1 MAINPY
7 DIQGID
13 SYALDDD
20 LSTSLLPE
28 EQQEKLKGNV
38 GVPVF
43 FGNVQT
49 PEQNEFIDNVL
60 ALPRGFGK
68 SAARMVAA
76 EIPEGLFALADL
88 TTNLTGFQDALD
100 PKESAFLDKLQE
112 VRDTIGYEESV
123 PGKLGEALGSM
134 AAFVGTTFLTG
145 GAAALT
151 GIPKVAQAA
160 RLFQTGKIIKAA
172 KASPATFAFMSSPGY
187 MFSSG
192 EQQLRMKARERA
204 GQDIEIG
211 DRNLALALSIPVGIS
226 EFIPIGRIFGAMK
239 RSDVS
244 PEEFFAYQEILKRG
258 FRSAGEEGLQEAGA
272 GVLQDLIER
281 GVYNPDAAIGETWAS
296 EFGYGAGA
304 GAVFSLA
311 LNIANRKSALHR
323 KTITENNPD
332 GDPDVLV
339 KGLPDDQ
346 LSEVAKE
353 ENLENVA
360 KQENENEFDAF
371 LAGKEVKLKSDLSEP
386 EAVIEQPETPVD
398 RQKIPIVD
406 ESGLLDD
413 TNIPEDLKVGD
424 KLFVFDPKG
433 NRVEVEVEAISNAGS
448 IRVVLPEGEIGDPES
463 DDPSKVILNS
473 GRFGTINSRNP
484 NYVIQSTGL
493 PAEFRQGKKINE
505 LNDEEI
511 NQAYAFFK
519 EKVDDVKLQGIDLE
533 TPSGQS
539 SQAAYRLL
547 MSDLSAIEFEIN
559 RRKEIAKD
567 TLGEVIKAVDEQEEV
582 TETTTEAAEAAPE
595 VTVEEQ
601 IEEETKT
608 KKAKPAKRINL
619 NQKITNPVNKKSVDV
634 GFADEESARV
644 YGDGQIQTKRLVDK
658 KTKKVINESQAFRKN
673 VQNNLGIGTQQ
684 YKELNTRYTNRVK
697 KEAEEA
703 MNNNEPVFT
712 PISFADFVN
721 EEIGV
726 PTQEDIIQNLKDKN
740 ISTTDGDFK
749 KYLSQQWR
757 VDSLEDLNAL
767 NRREL
772 MRTMSSLPMMDQ
784 KNTSISKAF
793 GIQGDNLKIVT
804 RQTAIDDQAK
814 KLKNKYTL
822 QELITLAKS
831 SGIPDQQIYSQREGK
846 PFTTSELAQTIA
858 TKEIDLLT
866 SAEEMRD
873 RIASVVVPNVAVRK
887 NKLSKKD
894 TADGVIRY
902 NVEFPDKS
910 KVRVPVDNRVE
921 ESQARELAAQ
931 LSLQERVKQL
941 KEENEKKKTVPQAS
955 DRDYLEAVR
964 YMLVSGNNPLA
975 ILQQIAKPKFSQ
987 VKTREQRDI
996 AIPSVEDIAK
1006 SPYALKDSVDEVAML
1021 MQLSRLS
1028 KKMFKDANVGVV
1040 DRLFNPET
1048 RKEVAGVTDISA
1060 EDLILISVDNK
1071 FADPTNTLYHEAFHW
1086 FSNNGFFSNED
1097 LAGLREDEARIRNIA
1112 DGVMGQR
1119 VESFEEAAAIA
1130 SGVYNEAKLNG
1141 EIPYQH
1147 LPRMRRV
1154 FDKLYR
1160 FFNQFKQFLTR
1171 KKYRTAEEI
1180 FDRMREGELF
1190 KEMKDNQVPLTKV
1203 NNNFVLENFKDFGQA
1218 GKYEGGRLIQ
1228 ETVDEYTNIQ
1238 GARPFWVNSNFD
1250 QTPKNYQFSA
1260 MDLRLFQNNA
1270 LLDRINDLRLKQAKG
1285 KEWINQI
1292 YSKKRPIK
1300 EAYKKDS
1307 NLEEWLEDNFDKTLT
1322 KEQVIN
1328 HYNHNSDIYT
1338 VEIEGPDID
1347 FLPFETNDERLAY
1360 DQITKEVS
1368 QLSAL
1373 LQQNL
1378 DELKLVG
1385 VQNSVFYRAL
1395 KEEFNDGPNTSL
1407 ESAFFG
1413 AVQTDKVINA
1423 WKKES
1428 KNAPFPL
1435 ETKDK
1440 DFDHLRKAF
1449 NSDVAPYDFMT
1460 DPKNQTKTEEIL
1472 AKMIEPFVVEKR
1484 VDDFLTL
1491 RVTPRYMKDIKDED
1505 LQKFFA
1511 DIFNSSKVSVNPDGK
1526 VKVTM
1531 LSIQSDGI
1539 EELVNKFRNA
1549 WTIENFVKENGF
1561 TEETN
1566 HNGIHRLLRTNF
1578 YLRQKLLNYRN
1589 IQENPNIL
1597 ADPASAEI
1605 TYINLK
1611 RFEDPR
1617 YGDMPQTAIPFIDP
1631 VFTTLQRFA
1640 IRGAA
1645 LAKGEDITRR
1655 KYKRTKELKG
1665 LIEES
1670 DNYYEGRPDVVSVKD
1685 MPLISTQGVLAFD
1698 EMVNDPDQINPD
1710 FIKMDKKDF
1719 LLSFNNLETNNYRVI
1734 KFGHRPRDQS
1744 QQLYVNNA
1752 HFQSFPGMWGHA
1764 RIRDIF
1770 LPDGKRFLF
1779 VEEIQSDYLN
1789 DLKQALKPIARDKS
1803 WQESLKQKRKVKI
1816 EVKDLNAEDI
1826 QKAFK
1831 DGLKV
1836 SVQRGG
1842 KEIVKNLQQIPLLMK
1857 ADGTPDFTNSYQDFM
1872 VNMIRKLAIDN
1883 HYDGISVINES
1894 LQAERIMESVSDSFD
1909 NLYFLSSVN
1918 PNDVALEETSFLHKP
1933 SGQRIS
1939 LEELESSEFF
1949 TAVDSFADNSGRM
1962 AAANLFAR
1970 KFSQN
1975 PDSYEHQKY
1984 VNFVRLIG
1992 MQRANV
1998 AQDLTVS
2005 IGLPIDNPV
2014 DVIRHEATEFGTN
2027 TTENVFSNYFQENQ
2041 FDEENKLK
2049 SLGSFLPPNFVKI
2062 IEDQVNLGVL
2072 PDPLAQRNNIS
2083 VLKPTEVFE
2092 ETEEL
2097 ISGDV
2102 SKPFGKR
2109 VSFDPNRI
2117 MDRQNMLQ
2125 GIGNGYF
2132 NIRSMSPELI
2142 RLLGS
2147 KQGFTQY
2154 GNTLFRRFNKS
2165 IRSVSKDGWKVAGK
2179 SQNQIFKDLY
2189 DGATV
2194 SDVNNKNWWS
2204 NKLFESEYDE
2214 LSDVDKNV
2222 VDMQQLEAQMRGE
2235 AEFGI
2240 KPAAREYKGSV
2251 NEVQGNRF
2259 RFPTIEFEEG
2269 FTEKYGTQ
2277 KGGNAYGKFSSVPA
2291 DAQKAHTTVGTLEK
2305 GRNLTKYFSGLGSLP
2320 NYLKYMKERYLTF
2333 GRMAEAE
2340 DAAKFLYNEIGA
2352 IVNPSKGKDSKEKQ
2366 QLRRELTEYM
2376 EGGFNAK
2383 PEIISNVK
2391 LRKLAIKAKTMIDNV
2406 GRLLVNKGLLP
2417 RDVYEKNRGAY
2428 LPRLYMKHILNS
2440 PNGNP
2445 LSYTRKRKDLDTETR
2460 VMLGDIAD
2468 ISPEFRIYAGITRPL
2483 RDIAMLDFFETVSD
2497 QQGWAIKDN
2506 DIMVQVPTPDGKVM
2520 NVSALWLREESDRLR
2535 EQARFFQ
2542 NSEPESALQMNE
2554 KADEFEALAQ
2564 PALERTGNADDA
2576 NVPQGFR
2583 RIPKTKRYGMLQG
2596 VAVRKEIYNDI
2607 IGTFTIG
2614 DTDNF
2619 YNKAIAAMKK
2629 GVNIWKTLKVP
2640 LNPPTVVRNVGSN
2653 MILMNV
2659 VGGVPIHKVLPRMK
2673 QAIDQIRNDG
2683 AAWKVAKKY
2692 GIKSTGFS
2700 EQELY
2705 QTSEAMLD
2713 LMQEQH
2719 ELGDITKFFALP
2731 KIIGQRILKKG
2742 GDLYQ
2747 FTESVGKTA
2756 IIIDAMDRGMGE
2768 FESFMLSQKALFDYS
2783 DLPAG
2788 GKAFRSAPI
2797 GMPFFTF
2804 YYKAFPALVE
2814 VALTN
2819 PMRFAPYV
2827 ALSAG
2832 LSALSGF
2839 AFGFDDDEDK
2849 KLKKS
2854 LEPWIERRTGVHVLP
2869 FKDSDGRFQFID
2881 IGFFF
2886 PWTMYAD
2893 AAKAAY
2899 NGEFMELQRTT
2910 GLFSGPF
2917 SDILLAIKTNRDPFT
2932 QRVIWDER
2940 DPVEE
2945 RVKNMMWYTYS
2956 LGMPSWLTP
2965 NGAIS
2970 KTVRALQDT
2979 PRPTGQPSDTVP
2991 QALLRFVGVN
3001 LYGLEPRETRQRN
3014 IKRMRQDIEDV
3025 RSRMRWTMRNQSL
3038 DQETKNARR
3047 KRYLALIR
3055 EKQEMMAQYMHDT
3068 SLPDNLLNRKSRF
3081 QK

>member
-1 MAINPY
+1 MAINQNDPN
-7 DIQGID
+7 
-13 SYALDDD
+13 
-20 LSTSLLPE
+20 LLNE
-28 EQQEKLKGNV
+28 EEINPMDQVVQTEMPL
-38 GVPVF
+38 F

-100 PKESAFLDKLQE
+100 PKESAFLDRLQE

-160 RLFQTGKIIKAA
+160 RLFQTGKMIKAA

-226 EFIPIGRIFGAMK
+226 EFIPINRIFGGMK

-296 EFGYGAGA
+296 EFGYGSGA
-304 GAVFSLA
+304 GGIFSLA
-311 LNIANRKSALHR
+311 LNIANRKSAIYG
-323 KTITENNPD
+323 KS
-332 GDPDVLV
+332 GDPDDLA
-339 KGLPDDQ
+339 KELPNDQ

-353 ENLENVA
+353 ENLDITTEAQSELDV
-360 KQENENEFDAF
+360 F
-371 LAGKEVKLKSDLSEP
+371 LAGKEVELKSDLSQP
-386 EAVIEQPETPVD
+386 EAVIQQPETPVD
-398 RQKIPIVD
+398 RPKIPIVD

-463 DDPSKVILNS
+463 DNPSKVILNS
-473 GRFGTINSRNP
+473 GRFGTINSKNP

-519 EKVDDVKLQGIDLE
+519 EKVDDAKLQGIDLE
-533 TPSGQS
+533 TPLGQS

-547 MSDLSAIEFEIN
+547 MSDLSAVEYEIN
-559 RRKEIAKD
+559 RRQEITKD
-567 TLGEVIKAVDEQEEV
+567 TIGEVIKAVDEPEDAP
-582 TETTTEAAEAAPE
+582 ETTTEAEEAAPE
-595 VTVEEQ
+595 VTVEKQ
-601 IEEETKT
+601 IEEETKP

-634 GFADEESARV
+634 GFVDEESARV
-644 YGDGQIQTKRLVDK
+644 YGDGQTQTKRLVDK

-703 MNNNEPVFT
+703 MNNNEPVFA

-757 VDSLEDLNAL
+757 ADSLEDLNAL
-767 NRREL
+767 NRREV

-793 GIQGDNLKIVT
+793 GIQGDNLKIAT

-814 KLKNKYTL
+814 RLKNKYTA

-846 PFTTSELAQTIA
+846 PFTKSELAQTIA
-858 TKEIDLLT
+858 IKEIDLLT

-873 RIASVVVPNVAVRK
+873 RIASVVAPNVTVRK

-910 KVRVPVDNRVE
+910 KVRIPVDNRVE
-921 ESQARELAAQ
+921 ELQAKELAAQ
-931 LSLQERVKQL
+931 LALEGRVRQL

-987 VKTREQRDI
+987 VKTREQRDV

-1006 SPYALKDSVDEVAML
+1006 SAYALKGGVDEVAML

-1028 KKMFKDANVGVV
+1028 KKMFPDANVGVV
-1040 DRLFNPET
+1040 DRLFDPET
-1048 RKEVAGVTDISA
+1048 RKEVGGVTDISA

-1071 FADPTNTLYHEAFHW
+1071 FADPTNNLYHEAFHW
-1086 FSNNGFFSNED
+1086 FTNNGFFSNED

-1130 SGVYNEAKLNG
+1130 SGVYNEAKING

-1180 FDRMREGELF
+1180 FDRMREGELL
-1190 KEMKDNQVPLTKV
+1190 KEMTDNQVPLTEV
-1203 NNNFVLENFKDFGQA
+1203 NNNFVLENFEKFGQA

-1250 QTPKNYQFSA
+1250 QTPNNYQFDA

-1307 NLEEWLEDNFDKTLT
+1307 NLEEWLEDNSEETLT

-1368 QLSAL
+1368 QLSTL

-1385 VQNSVFYRAL
+1385 IQESFFYRDL
-1395 KEEFNDGPNTSL
+1395 KEAFNDGPNTPL
-1407 ESAFFG
+1407 ESAFFS

-1423 WKKES
+1423 WKKEA

-1435 ETKDK
+1435 ETKNK

-1449 NSDVAPYDFMT
+1449 NSDVAPYNFMT

-1472 AKMIEPFVVEKR
+1472 EKMIEPFVYK
-1484 VDDFLTL
+1484 F
-1491 RVTPRYMKDIKDED
+1491 KDETRRFELGLVKDED
-1505 LQKFFA
+1505 LRKFFV
-1511 DIFNSSKVSVNPDGK
+1511 DIFNSSKVDVSPDGK

-1539 EELVNKFRNA
+1539 ESLTQQIKTNSI
-1549 WTIENFVKENGF
+1549 IENFVKENGY

-1566 HNGIHRLLRTNF
+1566 HNGIHRLLRTNL
-1578 YLRQKLLNYRN
+1578 YLKERLNLYKRL
-1589 IQENPNIL
+1589 QQNPNVL
-1597 ADPASAEI
+1597 ADPAGAEI
-1605 TYINLK
+1605 TYINFK
-1611 RFEDPR
+1611 RFEDPI
-1617 YGDMPQTAIPFIDP
+1617 YNDMPQTSISSIDS
-1631 VFTTLQRFA
+1631 VFTPLQRLA

-1645 LAKGEDITRR
+1645 LAKGEDIRSR

-1670 DNYYEGRPDVVSVKD
+1670 DDYYEGRPDQIALED
-1685 MPLISTQGVLAFD
+1685 MPIVSTQTFLPLD
-1698 EMVNDPDQINPD
+1698 ELGNETDQGTAVVGG
-1710 FIKMDKKDF
+1710 DKKDYI
-1719 LLSFNNLETNNYRVI
+1719 LSFNNLETNNYRVI
-1734 KFGHRPRDQS
+1734 KFGHRPTDQS
-1744 QQLYVNNA
+1744 QQLYVNNT
-1752 HFQSFPGMWGHA
+1752 HFDSFPGMWGHA
-1764 RIRDIF
+1764 RLRDIF
-1770 LPDGKRFLF
+1770 LPDGRRFLF

-1831 DGLKV
+1831 DGLQITVNREK
-1836 SVQRGG
+1836 
-1842 KEIVKNLQQIPLLMK
+1842 KEVKNLQQIPLLMK
-1857 ADGTPDFTNSYQDFM
+1857 ADGTPDFTNSYQNFM
-1872 VNMIRKLAIDN
+1872 TDTIRKLAIDN
-1883 HYDGISVINES
+1883 HYDGISFINES
-1894 LQAERIMESVSDSFD
+1894 LQAERIMENISQSFD
-1909 NLYFLSSVN
+1909 NLYFLASVN
-1918 PNDVALEETSFLHKP
+1918 PNDVALEDDYSELLSGGKALTSFLHKP

-1962 AAANLFAR
+1962 AASNLFAR

-2005 IGLPIDNPV
+2005 IGLPVDNPV
-2014 DVIRHEATEFGTN
+2014 DVMRHEATDYSIR
-2027 TTENVFSNYFQENQ
+2027 TTEDVFANFFEESND
-2041 FDEENKLK
+2041 FDEKNALK
-2049 SLGSFLPPNFVKI
+2049 SLGSFLPSNWIKI

-2072 PDPLAQRNNIS
+2072 PDPRAQRKNVS
-2083 VLKPTEVFE
+2083 VLNPTEVFT
-2092 ETEEL
+2092 ETEG
-2097 ISGDV
+2097 IIGSDV
-2102 SKPFGKR
+2102 SQPFGKK
-2109 VSFDPNRI
+2109 VSFSPDRI

-2132 NIRSMSPELI
+2132 NLRSMSPELV

-2154 GNTLFRRFNKS
+2154 GNNLFRRFNKS

-2179 SQNQIFKDLY
+2179 SQNEIFKDLY

-2222 VDMQQLEAQMRGE
+2222 VDMQQIEAQMKGE

-2240 KPAAREYKGSV
+2240 KPAAREYQGSV

-2259 RFPTIEFEEG
+2259 RFPAIEFEEG

-2277 KGGNAYGKFSSVPA
+2277 KGGNLYGKFSSVSA

-2340 DAAKFLYNEIGA
+2340 DAAKFLYNEIGE
-2352 IVNPSKGKDSKEKQ
+2352 IVNPSKSKDTKEKQ

-2376 EGGFNAK
+2376 EGGFNAD
-2383 PEIISNVK
+2383 PQIISNAK
-2391 LRKLAIKAKTMIDNV
+2391 LRKLAIKSKTMIDNV

-2428 LPRLYMKHILNS
+2428 LPKLYMKHILNT
-2440 PNGNP
+2440 PNGSP

-2506 DIMVQVPTPDGKVM
+2506 DIMVSVPTPDGKVM
-2520 NVSALWLREESDRLR
+2520 NVSALWLREEADRLR
-2535 EQARFFQ
+2535 EQARFFE

-2564 PALERTGNADDA
+2564 PALERTGNAEDA

-2619 YNKAIAAMKK
+2619 YNKAIATMKK

-2683 AAWKVAKKY
+2683 DAWKVAKKY

-2705 QTSEAMLD
+2705 QTSDAMLD

-2804 YYKAFPALVE
+2804 YYKAFPALIE

-2893 AAKAAY
+2893 AAKSAY

-2917 SDILLAIKTNRDPFT
+2917 SDILLAMKTNRDPFT

-2945 RVKNMMWYTYS
+2945 RIKNMMWYTYS

-2979 PRPTGQPSDTVP
+2979 PRPTGQPADTVP

-3047 KRYLALIR
+3047 KRYLSLIR
-3055 EKQEMMAQYMHDT
+3055 ERQEMMAQYMHDT

>member
-1 MAINPY
+1 MAINQNDPN
-7 DIQGID
+7 
-13 SYALDDD
+13 
-20 LSTSLLPE
+20 LLNE
-28 EQQEKLKGNV
+28 EEVNPMDQVVQTDMPL
-38 GVPVF
+38 F

-88 TTNLTGFQDALD
+88 TTNLTGFEDALD
-100 PKESAFLDKLQE
+100 PKESAFLDRLQE
-112 VRDTIGYEESV
+112 VRDTIGYEESGF
-123 PGKLGEALGSM
+123 GKLGEALGSM

-160 RLFQTGKIIKAA
+160 RLFQTGKILQAA

-192 EQQLRMKARERA
+192 EQQLRMKARQRA

-211 DRNLALALSIPVGIS
+211 DRNLALALAIPVGIS

-239 RSDVS
+239 KSDVS
-244 PEEFFAYQEILKRG
+244 PEEFFAYQEILKRS
-258 FRSAGEEGLQEAGA
+258 FRSAGEEGLQETGA
-272 GVLQDLIER
+272 GIMQDLIER

-304 GAVFSLA
+304 GGIFSLA
-311 LNIANRKSALHR
+311 LNIANRKSR
-323 KTITENNPD
+323 KWGES
-332 GDPDVLV
+332 GDPDDLI
-339 KGLPDDQ
+339 KELSEEE
-346 LSEVAKE
+346 LSEVAKAE
-353 ENLENVA
+353 GLEDVA
-360 KQENENEFDAF
+360 KQENENELDAF
-371 LAGKEVKLKSDLSEP
+371 LAGEEVELKSDLSEP
-386 EAVIEQPETPVD
+386 EV
-398 RQKIPIVD
+398 
-406 ESGLLDD
+406 
-413 TNIPEDLKVGD
+413 NIPEVTPEI
-424 KLFVFDPKG
+424 DP
-433 NRVEVEVEAISNAGS
+433 V
-448 IRVVLPEGEIGDPES
+448 
-463 DDPSKVILNS
+463 
-473 GRFGTINSRNP
+473 
-484 NYVIQSTGL
+484 
-493 PAEFRQGKKINE
+493 
-505 LNDEEI
+505 
-511 NQAYAFFK
+511 
-519 EKVDDVKLQGIDLE
+519 
-533 TPSGQS
+533 TP
-539 SQAAYRLL
+539 
-547 MSDLSAIEFEIN
+547 
-559 RRKEIAKD
+559 
-567 TLGEVIKAVDEQEEV
+567 VVDEVVEDAP
-582 TETTTEAAEAAPE
+582 ETTTEAEEAAPE

-601 IEEETKT
+601 IKEETKT
-608 KKAKPAKRINL
+608 KKAKPAKRIDL
-619 NQKITNPVNKKSVDV
+619 KQKITNPVNKKSVDV
-634 GFADEESARV
+634 GFVDEESARV
-644 YGDGQIQTKRLVDK
+644 YGDQQIQTKRLVDK

-703 MNNNEPVFT
+703 MNNNEPVFA

-767 NRREL
+767 NRREV

-793 GIQGDNLKIVT
+793 GIQGDNLKIAT
-804 RQTAIDDQAK
+804 KQTAIDDQAN

-846 PFTTSELAQTIA
+846 PFTRSELAQTIA

-987 VKTREQRDI
+987 VKTREQRDV
-996 AIPSVEDIAK
+996 AIPSVEDVAK

-1021 MQLSRLS
+1021 LKLSRLS
-1028 KKMFKDANVGVV
+1028 KKMFPDANVGVV
-1040 DRLFNPET
+1040 DRLFNPEN

-1190 KEMKDNQVPLTKV
+1190 KEMTNNQVPLTEV
-1203 NNNFVLENFKDFGQA
+1203 NNNFVLENFEKFGQA

-1250 QTPKNYQFSA
+1250 QTPNNYSFYG

-1307 NLEEWLEDNFDKTLT
+1307 NLEEWLEDNFEKTLT
-1322 KEQVIN
+1322 KEEVIN
-1328 HYNHNSDIYT
+1328 YYNHNSDIYT

-1368 QLSAL
+1368 QLSTL

-1378 DELKLVG
+1378 DELKLAG

-1395 KEEFNDGPNTSL
+1395 KEEFNDGPNTPL

-1423 WKKES
+1423 WKKET

-1472 AKMIEPFVVEKR
+1472 EKMIEPFVVKER
-1484 VDDFLTL
+1484 VG
-1491 RVTPRYMKDIKDED
+1491 VSPRYMKDIKDED

-1511 DIFNSSKVSVNPDGK
+1511 DIFDSSKVSVSPDGK

-1531 LSIQSDGI
+1531 LSVQSDGI
-1539 EELVNKFRNA
+1539 EELVNKFTKDWR
-1549 WTIENFVKENGF
+1549 IENFVKENGF

-1566 HNGIHRLLRTNF
+1566 HNRIHRLLRTNL
-1578 YLRQKLLNYRN
+1578 YLREKLETYKN
-1589 IQENPNIL
+1589 IQENPNVL
-1597 ADPASAEI
+1597 ADPAGAEI
-1605 TYINLK
+1605 TYINIK
-1611 RFEDPR
+1611 RFEDPK
-1617 YGDMPQTAIPFIDP
+1617 YDDMPQTSITSIDP

-1640 IRGAA
+1640 IRSAA
-1645 LAKGEDITRR
+1645 LAKGEDITIR
-1655 KYKRTKELKG
+1655 KYKTTKELKG
-1665 LIEES
+1665 LIE
-1670 DNYYEGRPDVVSVKD
+1670 DNYYKGRPDVVSVQD
-1685 MPLISTQGVLAFD
+1685 MPIVSTQTFLPLD
-1698 EMVNDPDQINPD
+1698 ELGNEIDEGNALVAG
-1710 FIKMDKKDF
+1710 DKKDY

-1734 KFGHRPRDQS
+1734 KFGHRPTDQS
-1744 QQLYVNNA
+1744 QQLYVNNT

-1764 RIRDIF
+1764 RLRDIF
-1770 LPDGKRFLF
+1770 LPDGRRFLF

-1789 DLKQALKPIARDKS
+1789 DLKEALKPIARDKS
-1803 WQESLKQKRKVKI
+1803 WQESLKQKRKVRI

-1831 DGLKV
+1831 DGLQITVNREK
-1836 SVQRGG
+1836 
-1842 KEIVKNLQQIPLLMK
+1842 KEVKNLQQIPLLMK

-1872 VNMIRKLAIDN
+1872 VNTIRKLAIDN

-1894 LQAERIMESVSDSFD
+1894 LQAERIMQNISESFD

-1918 PNDVALEETSFLHKP
+1918 PNDVVLEETSFLHKP

-1939 LEELESSEFF
+1939 LDELVKSEFF
-1949 TAVDSFADNSGRM
+1949 TAVDNFADNSGRM
-1962 AAANLFAR
+1962 AASNLFAR

-2005 IGLPIDNPV
+2005 IGLPVDNPV
-2014 DVIRHEATEFGTN
+2014 DVIRHEGTDYSTRTE
-2027 TTENVFSNYFQENQ
+2027 EDVFANYFEENNA

-2072 PDPLAQRNNIS
+2072 PDPVAQRNNIS
-2083 VLKPTEVFE
+2083 VLRPNEVVE

-2097 ISGDV
+2097 LGSDV

-2109 VSFDPNRI
+2109 VTFNPDRI

-2194 SDVNNKNWWS
+2194 SDVNNKNWWA

-2222 VDMQQLEAQMRGE
+2222 VDMQQLEAQIRGE

-2277 KGGNAYGKFSSVPA
+2277 KGGNLYGKFSSVPA
-2291 DAQKAHTTVGTLEK
+2291 DAQKAHTTVGTLER

-2445 LSYTRKRKDLDTETR
+2445 LAYTRKRKDLDTETR

-2583 RIPKTKRYGMLQG
+2583 RIPKTKKYGMLQG

-2619 YNKAIAAMKK
+2619 YNKAIAGMKK

-2673 QAIDQIRNDG
+2673 QAIDQIN
-2683 AAWKVAKKY
+2683 AYNKAKKEGATKEELRKIAPAWSVALKN
-2692 GIKSTGFS
+2692 GIKSTGFT

-2705 QTSEAMLD
+2705 QTSDAMLD
-2713 LMQEQH
+2713 LLQEQH
-2719 ELGDITKFFALP
+2719 ELGSITKFFALP
-2731 KIIGQRILKKG
+2731 KILGQRILKKG

-2893 AAKAAY
+2893 AAKSAY

-2945 RVKNMMWYTYS
+2945 RIKNMMWYTYS